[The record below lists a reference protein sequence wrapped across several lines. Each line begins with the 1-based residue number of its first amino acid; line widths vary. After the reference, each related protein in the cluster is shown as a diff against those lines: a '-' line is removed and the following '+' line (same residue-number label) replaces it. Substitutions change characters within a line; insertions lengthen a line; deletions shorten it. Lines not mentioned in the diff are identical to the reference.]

1 MDAKDLHLFEAGLGN
16 VTWWG
21 YSPSFNILENMDPA
35 ESDEVNVLLLGSADG
50 RHFIE
55 AMSGSDP
62 APESFKEL
70 TFWILEQNLMTMA
83 RQMLFITIL
92 YDTEITDS
100 QEKAKIIL
108 EIMGNTELRT
118 STFKYLVKKS
128 EELRQTAVHEA
139 NKEEG
144 EENKLSSKWIEVDMS
159 WLRYKDLDLLEG
171 IFKFWKSE
179 GREAMNVKLSFG
191 VRLKQIAQGR
201 DNIAGLAD
209 LDYQMRLV
217 PRGGGCVSNLE
228 YQEFRTSGKAYD
240 FFSDADSGQ
249 LHLPNNTFVS
259 R

>member
-35 ESDEVNVLLLGSADG
+35 ESDEVNVFLLGSADG

-118 STFKYLVKKS
+118 STFKYLIKKS

-191 VRLKQIAQGR
+191 VRLKQIAIGR
-201 DNIAGLAD
+201 DNLAGLAD

-240 FFSDADSGQ
+240 FCSEADEGQ
-249 LHLPNNTFVS
+249 LSLPNNTFVS